1 MATIS
6 FTTQF
11 NLSSTPKKFVFVD
24 TSDYAGQGITTSNV
38 NGCFKITSPSGIVI
52 YNNVDFSN
60 SGCDVRVSVSTTNQ
74 TTISLPIGIDS
85 LVEPG
90 VYTILYTVKD
100 ITASPVFYTVT
111 NSYTYSYTSPTVG
124 INQTINLVVP
134 LFTSIDTTSYPIAG
148 ATYTLTRVHT
158 LYYPVGSAG
167 AGSPTISSSQTIPVS
182 VFYNG
187 TQTTSI
193 SSTLTYTFSDGLM
206 VHDIVTGS
214 QEILVNDYDICT
226 MSCCIRSMEEQLA
239 AFKLTDTAQYN
250 LLLPQFNLVMAYV
263 GLINLSI
270 ECGLTTNIPGY
281 ITTIQTL
288 THCTDACSGCS
299 DEGSQVVGMG
309 ITNLDVVVAAGTG
322 ISVTPV
328 TVGSTTTYTV
338 SLGSSWITLINS
350 LYNTV
355 VAAGPGVTVVPSG
368 PVSNTITYTVSS
380 LVNTSQSTND
390 SVGKTLSVGNMKLM
404 TTDMAVGVT
413 GTYLSMY
420 EADIETGAADTE
432 TDFNYSFMK
441 NGSFASISQVAR
453 FDLTGLDNP
462 RLRIC
467 LTDIISLTATD
478 TLNIWGEVLG
488 GGDGGGDAAVSHE
501 LIRIVRIA

>member
-11 NLSSTPKKFVFVD
+11 NLSTTPKKFVFVD
-24 TSDYAGQGITTSNV
+24 TSNYAGQGISTSNV

-52 YNNVDFSN
+52 YNNTDFSN

-74 TTISLPIGIDS
+74 TTISLPIGIDG

-90 VYTILYTVKD
+90 VYSILYTVKD
-100 ITASPVFYTVT
+100 ITSSPVYYTIT
-111 NSYTYSYTSPTVG
+111 NSYTYAYTAPTVV

-134 LFTSIDTTSYPIAG
+134 LFTSIDSTSYPIAG
-148 ATYTLTRVHT
+148 TTYVLSRVHT
-158 LYYPVGSAG
+158 LYYPFGSAG
-167 AGSPTISSSQTIPVS
+167 AGSPTVSSSQTIPVS

-187 TQTTSI
+187 TQTTTI
-193 SSTLTYTFSDGLM
+193 SSTLTYTFSDGL
-206 VHDIVTGS
+206 VVYDIVTGA

-239 AFKLTDTAQYN
+239 TFKLTDTAQYN

-263 GLINLSI
+263 GLINLFI

-281 ITTIQTL
+281 ITTIQAL

-299 DEGSQVVGMG
+299 EEGSQVVGMG

-322 ISVTPV
+322 IAVTSV

-355 VAAGPGVTVVPSG
+355 VAPGYGVTVTPSG
-368 PVSNTITYTVSS
+368 PVSNIETYTVAAS
-380 LVNTSQSTND
+380 LVATRAEMQTPFTVSQASNIT
-390 SVGKTLSVGNMKLM
+390 VTGCT
-404 TTDMAVGVT
+404 AVAPTT
-413 GTYLSMY
+413 GTYLVIAEGDSSVLADGTPVT
-420 EADIETGAADTE
+420 EALAYRLKKGSTAINQDRAVVIANLLSGVTMT
-432 TDFNYSFMK
+432 NKLYSTM
-441 NGSFASISQVAR
+441 V
-453 FDLTGLDNP
+453 L
-462 RLRIC
+462 
-467 LTDIISLTATD
+467 SLTASD
-478 TLNIWGEVLG
+478 AITLNVDSPDN
-488 GGDGGGDAAVSHE
+488 DGVTIEKLSIT
-501 LIRIVRIA
+501 LLRIA